1 MNDRDYSDRLA
12 TPVSVEQLQDYLKSK
27 QWFED
32 GKIRNVATIWH
43 RHQDEN
49 AEVVL
54 PFSYVKDFR
63 QRIRDALKAIASF
76 EKCEVS
82 DVISD
87 IRLLYSNVIT
97 VRVIHADTDDGTIP
111 INDGVLLISKAK
123 DLLSSAAQA
132 VYAKRKHFSGLTPQ
146 HARDYLDT
154 LLLGQTEIG
163 SYVVNVI
170 APNQENSIVGQAIA
184 DPTTIDAVP
193 LSQAITLSLV
203 TGLAAFEKAS
213 MKYADEGSLK
223 AFDDAVSSGVSANLC
238 DALLGFSGEKHNRT
252 FEISV
257 TAATAAAAPMF
268 GSESR
273 KFEFNEKQVEVLE
286 KASCYYKDDY
296 VLADR
301 ELIGYITKLDR
312 PKGETAGTITL
323 DSTLSGVERKVR
335 VLLTGNDYHLAV
347 VAHDN
352 GEMVRVQGD
361 VHVKPKKAELLNP
374 KNFGVIGMEKLI

>member
-1 MNDRDYSDRLA
+1 MSDSDRLA
-12 TPVSVEQLQDYLKSK
+12 IPVSVEQLQDYLQSK

-32 GKIRNVATIWH
+32 GKIRSVATIWH
-43 RHQDEN
+43 RHQDEA

-54 PFSYVKDFR
+54 PLSYVKDFR
-63 QRIRDALKAIASF
+63 QRVRDALLAIASF
-76 EKCEVS
+76 ENREVS
-82 DVISD
+82 DVIGD

-132 VYAKRKHFSGLTPQ
+132 VFAKRKHFFGHTPQ
-146 HARDYLDT
+146 LARDYLDT

-170 APNQENSIVGQAIA
+170 APNQANSVVEQAVVNPTIV
-184 DPTTIDAVP
+184 DAVP

-203 TGLAAFEKAS
+203 TGLEAIEKAS
-213 MKYADEGSLK
+213 TKYAEEGSLK
-223 AFDDAVSSGVSANLC
+223 AFDDAVLSGVSANLC
-238 DALLGFSGEKHNRT
+238 DALLGFSGEKRNRT

-257 TAATAAAAPMF
+257 TAAATPMLE
-268 GSESR
+268 SESR

-286 KASCYYKDDY
+286 KASGYYKDDY

-301 ELIGYITKLDR
+301 VLIGYITKLVR

-323 DSTLSGVERKVR
+323 DSTLSDVERKVR
-335 VLLTGNDYHLAV
+335 VSLTGDDYHLAV
-347 VAHDN
+347 IAHDN

-361 VHVKPKKAELLNP
+361 VHIKPKNAELLNP
-374 KNFGVIGMEKLI
+374 KNFGVIKMEDLI